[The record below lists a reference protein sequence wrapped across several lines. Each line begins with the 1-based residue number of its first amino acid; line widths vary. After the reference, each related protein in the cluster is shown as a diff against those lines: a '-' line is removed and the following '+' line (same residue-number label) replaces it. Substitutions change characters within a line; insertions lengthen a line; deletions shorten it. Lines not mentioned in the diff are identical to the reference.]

1 MLRQVLVVGLMAI
14 GACAR
19 APSPSPSPVG
29 VGVGAGVGVGD
40 EKDREIAR
48 LKAQLA
54 ERDGQLHAAPG
65 GEGSKTAAALLGV
78 EVRSGSLRKVCSYFE
93 SGVGPLSIDLRL
105 SIADTLDENG
115 RVKDPVAFCR
125 AFREGFVKKYGGR
138 AQAALVTALGAEVGT
153 QLFHGSL
160 CEGPAV
166 ERGLAPPS
174 PDEMT
179 QAFAT
184 QIEKN
189 PSGWARTIHVRLDDL
204 IDETGHLND
213 VLDTAKKVRTHIARQ
228 GKSTALR
235 TTLDTFGSEV
245 GSALYY
251 DRIGEAR

>member
-1 MLRQVLVVGLMAI
+1 MRVLRQVLVVGLMLV
-14 GACAR
+14 GACAKAP
-19 APSPSPSPVG
+19 APSS
-29 VGVGAGVGVGD
+29 VGD

-54 ERDGQLHAAPG
+54 DRDAQLQAAPG
-65 GEGSKTAAALLGV
+65 GGAKAAALAPGV
-78 EVRSGSLRKVCSYFE
+78 DGRSVSLRRVCSYFE
-93 SGVGPLSIDLRL
+93 AGVGPLSINLHL

-115 RVKDPVAFCR
+115 RVKNPVAFCR
-125 AFREGFVKKYGGR
+125 VFREGFVKKYGAR
-138 AQAALVTALGAEVGT
+138 AQEALVTALGGEIGT

-174 PDEMT
+174 ADEMT

-213 VLDTAKKVRTHIARQ
+213 VLDTAKKVRTNMARQ